1 MSYANHKANIE
12 AEATAWLEENAHV
25 MADDR
30 NGENSLAY
38 SEEYFHLEGLE
49 STDYDDLDYYTR
61 LGVYAVSAKKV
72 VDYIVQPEHEAP
84 ALHPKFEES
93 AHANIYSDDLTDAS
107 ILMRGVKVEAL
118 PYQGQPVSRYVG
130 GVRKAKSVQQ
140 VVAEGRAR
148 ENKKRTTRMDRLRAK
163 ADRKA
168 K

>member
-12 AEATAWLEENAHV
+12 AEAAAWLEENAHV

-93 AHANIYSDDLTDAS
+93 AHANIYSDTLTDATE
-107 ILMRGVKVEAL
+107 VDAVEVL

-148 ENKKRTTRMDRLRAK
+148 ETKKRTSRMDRLRAK

>member
-1 MSYANHKANIE
+1 MTYAIHKANIE

-25 MADDR
+25 MAEDR
-30 NGENSLAY
+30 IGENRLAY

-61 LGVYAVSAKKV
+61 MGVYAVSAKKV
-72 VDYIVQPEHEAP
+72 IDYVVQPEHVAP
-84 ALHPKFEES
+84 ATHPKYVES
-93 AHANIYSDDLTDAS
+93 SHANIYSDDLTDAT
-107 ILMRGVKVEAL
+107 VVDAVEVL

-163 ADRKA
+163 ADRKTA
-168 K
+168 

>member
-93 AHANIYSDDLTDAS
+93 THANIYSDTLTDATE
-107 ILMRGVKVEAL
+107 VDAVEVL

-148 ENKKRTTRMDRLRAK
+148 ETKKRTSRMDRLRAK